1 MQNKLVDTAIQ
12 HSVDVIDHSLMCSD
26 EATFILKLEAYV
38 LDLLQH
44 DFNALVNLL
53 YRIDVPEKTS
63 KACFG
68 QENHLIAKCLAELI
82 WQRQLQKAQTRL
94 SFK

>member
-1 MQNKLVDTAIQ
+1 MEKKLVDNAIQ
-12 HSVDVIDHSLMCSD
+12 HSVDVIDQSLMSLD

-38 LDLLQH
+38 LDMLQH

-53 YRIDVPEKTS
+53 YRIDVPEKSS

-68 QENHLIAKCLAELI
+68 QDNHMIAKCLADLI
-82 WQRQLQKAQTRL
+82 WQRQLQKAKTRL

>member
-1 MQNKLVDTAIQ
+1 MENKLVDNAIQ
-12 HSVDVIDHSLMCSD
+12 HSVNVIDQSLMCSD
-26 EATFILKLEAYV
+26 EASFMLKLEAYV

-44 DFNALVNLL
+44 DFNALINLL
-53 YRIDVPEKTS
+53 YRIDVPEKSS

-68 QENHLIAKCLAELI
+68 QDNHLIAKCLAELI